1 VHIAMTDSEN
11 IHLASKIG
19 QPAYKSILVD
29 SYYARAPRQFFGLPV
44 ICLSILVVELCE
56 RLAFYT
62 FTGTQ
67 EFFLEHVG
75 YTLSQAGGL
84 NAAMSTLCM
93 CWALLAGWLA
103 DAVLGRYHTII
114 IFGIVYALGALM
126 ATMAAWPSFE
136 SSKCYLFG
144 IMVLVP
150 IGTAGIKANISN
162 FGADQYDTS
171 DAVQAAAQEKFFSW
185 FYFAINLGSAVA
197 YGYLT
202 TLGSN
207 GGLGIPKQ
215 YGYFAVYLVA
225 ALCMVL
231 AVCIFRSGRHQYR
244 MQPIQKNSALG
255 TVARYVSIA
264 AWRGSKHAA
273 VLILGLALLTLG
285 VVCSVV
291 QAMMPAAAFAGLL
304 TQVAFVCAGVGI
316 AAVVIP
322 CLRTSWIGH
331 VVLPGQ
337 TLTGV
342 DVATFLRLLP
352 VLFSANLAFSSLYN
366 SMQFWYQQQ
375 ACQMDLR
382 IPFSLS
388 GSQFSGSFFMIADCL
403 GIVLATPF
411 AVNWLNPL
419 LEKKTSGRFGHGSKF
434 VLGMAFAA
442 FSVLLAAHLEKL
454 RKGAPV
460 LSITSNCAP
469 AGVQMSDMNASWMVV
484 PFFLMGLGEI
494 YTQPVLMHF
503 AYSKS
508 PASMRTLAVV
518 TCLVIGAVS
527 NALFTVEISALSPFV
542 PNDLNKGNLEYGH
555 YANVALGGLFCA
567 VYLGSLKIFEAG
579 ECIEDLVVFEENCQ
593 ESA

>member
-1 VHIAMTDSEN
+1 MTSTEN
-11 IHLASKIG
+11 IRLTTKVVG
-19 QPAYKSILVD
+19 QPVYNSILGAVP
-29 SYYARAPRQFFGLPV
+29 ARQFHGLPV
-44 ICLSILVVELCE
+44 VCLSILVVELCE

-93 CWALLAGWLA
+93 CWALLAGWIA
-103 DAVLGRYHTII
+103 DAVLGRYQTILL
-114 IFGIVYALGALM
+114 FGGVYAAGALV
-126 ATMAAWPSFE
+126 ATMAAFPAFE
-136 SSKCYLFG
+136 NSRVYLFG

-162 FGADQYDTS
+162 FGADQYDTT
-171 DAVQAAAQEKFFSW
+171 DPVQAAAQEKFFSW

-202 TLGSN
+202 TMGSN
-207 GGLGIPKQ
+207 GGLGVPKQ
-215 YGYFAVYLVA
+215 YGYFAVYLIA
-225 ALCMVL
+225 ALCMLL
-231 AVCIFRSGRHQYR
+231 AIYIFRSGRHQYR
-244 MQPIQKNSALG
+244 MQPIQKRSSLG
-255 TVARYVSIA
+255 AVARYVTDA
-264 AWRGSKHAA
+264 AGSGSMHAITLL
-273 VLILGLALLTLG
+273 VGFALLTVG
-285 VVCSVV
+285 VAFSVV
-291 QAMMPAAAFAGLL
+291 QAILPEASFAGFLTKAAFA
-304 TQVAFVCAGVGI
+304 CAGVGI

-322 CLRTSWIGH
+322 CLRITWIGSSA
-331 VVLPGQ
+331 LPGE
-337 TLTGV
+337 TLSGKE
-342 DVATFLRLLP
+342 VATFLRLLP

-382 IPFSLS
+382 IPFSAS
-388 GSQFSGSFFMIADCL
+388 EAQFSGSFFMIADCL

-411 AVNWLNPL
+411 AVSYFNPL
-419 LEKKTSGRFGHGSKF
+419 LEKKSGGRFGHGAKF

-442 FSVLLAAHLEKL
+442 FSVLLAAHIERL
-454 RKGAPV
+454 RRGSPV
-460 LSITSNCAP
+460 LSIPSNCAP
-469 AGVQMSDMNASWMVV
+469 AGVHMSGMNASWMVA

-494 YTQPVLMHF
+494 YTQPVLMHL

-527 NALFTVEISALSPFV
+527 NALFTVEIAALSPFV
-542 PNDLNKGNLEYGH
+542 PNDLNNGHLEYGH
-555 YANVALGGLFCA
+555 YANVALGGVFCM
-567 VYLGSLKIFEAG
+567 VYLVSLRM
-579 ECIEDLVVFEENCQ
+579 FEEGGQDDIEELPC
-593 ESA
+593 